1 MTSHYD
7 WKNAVHHC
15 AHCGWTGQGREAKV
29 GETFNDGAEYH
40 CPQCDA
46 NFGYV
51 EFPLLQ
57 ETLMDPRAPETDRAF
72 AQIALRSVAEEQTAR
87 IVADAQRSARRAC
100 EETARVLEA
109 AQAAARKTP
118 EASA

>member
-1 MTSHYD
+1 M
-7 WKNAVHHC
+7 
-15 AHCGWTGQGREAKV
+15 AH
-29 GETFNDGAEYH
+29 NGADEFH

-46 NFGYV
+46 YFGYV

-72 AQIALRSVAEEQTAR
+72 AQIALRSVAEEQAAR
-87 IVADAQRSARRAC
+87 IVANAQRSARSAC
-100 EETARVLEA
+100 EETAKVLA
-109 AQAAARKTP
+109 GAQAAARKTP